1 MRGVHRCTM
10 KLAHLLL
17 AAAMLAASAAGAD
30 DLTGLWKAKRNFG
43 PDARGTLV
51 MRKTAAG
58 WTADLAGY
66 AVPARADRTRLS
78 FALPGGAGSF
88 SGRVSGETIRGHWV
102 TPNSMVNGSK
112 YAVPVTLTR
121 DGTSRWRGTVTPRDD
136 TFTLYLVI
144 DGDKAFLRNPER
156 NFGVQANVERIVVDG
171 NNVRLVGK
179 RNGRGE
185 EQDLATGTYRPD
197 DKVLTLWIRGGSY
210 DFRRDSGENGFY
222 ARGKTPERYS
232 YRPPLAR
239 DDGWPVATL
248 SEENIS
254 RDGIEKLVQSI
265 LDTPI
270 DSVHAPI
277 VESVL
282 IARHGPLVLEDYF
295 HGEHRDKLHESR
307 SAGKSMTAMFA
318 GAVMQAGAPPS
329 LAAPGCLGSKDL
341 APRKARRGEEHD
353 RDVRRRRDAGG
364 RAAAAVGAGLS
375 GAQGPRSAQARHDAR
390 APPHDARRLFLRR
403 QQSRRAGQRGDDS
416 RAGERARLLPLLAR
430 RAASNGTGHA
440 DGLLQHDGEPR
451 ARRDR
456 PRRRGRSAR
465 CLRPPARASVEDL
478 DVRLAARSRRQPV
491 RRRRRAVP
499 AARLPQV
506 RPALGERRH
515 VVRPAHPRP
524 RLRPPRRVAA
534 ARLQRHPV
542 RVSLVEH
549 RVSVQGPHRARGLR
563 VRQRRADRNGH
574 PRPRPRRGD
583 LRRQLRGSSSRRARP
598 AGTRPRLHPSLG
610 RRDGAGVR
618 ARFPITVRAALT
630 TAPPSDPRA
639 RPAPG

>member
-1 MRGVHRCTM
+1 M

-88 SGRVSGETIRGHWV
+88 SGRVSGETIRGHWI

-121 DGTSRWRGTVTPRDD
+121 DGTNRWRGTVTPRDD

-282 IARHGPLVLEDYF
+282 IARHGRLVLEEYF

-318 GAVMQAGAPPS
+318 GAVMQAGAPLSLSTPVYQETKDLDPRKRAMTLEHLLMMRAGFFCDDSNPDAPGNEETILEQEREPDYYRYS
-329 LAAPGCLGSKDL
+329 LAVPQATAPDTQTVYCSMMANLALG
-341 APRKARRGEEHD
+341 
-353 RDVRRRRDAGG
+353 VTG
-364 RAAAAVGAGLS
+364 RAVEGDPLDAFDRLLARPLKISTYAWPLDPAGNPYGGGGVQFL
-375 GAQGPRSAQARHDAR
+375 PRD
-390 APPHDARRLFLRR
+390 FLKFG
-403 QQSRRAGQRGDDS
+403 QLLVNGGTWNGQRILGRDF
-416 RAGERARLLPLLAR
+416 AR
-430 RAASNGTGHA
+430 RAASPLHDYNGIQYGY
-440 DGLLQHDGEPR
+440 LWWNIEYPFK
-451 ARRDR
+451 DR
-456 PRRRGRSAR
+456 
-465 CLRPPARASVEDL
+465 
-478 DVRLAARSRRQPV
+478 
-491 RRRRRAVP
+491 
-499 AARLPQV
+499 
-506 RPALGERRH
+506 
-515 VVRPAHPRP
+515 
-524 RLRPPRRVAA
+524 
-534 ARLQRHPV
+534 
-542 RVSLVEH
+542 
-549 RVSVQGPHRARGLR
+549 
-563 VRQRRADRNGH
+563 
-574 PRPRPRRGD
+574 
-583 LRRQLRGSSSRRARP
+583 
-598 AGTRPRLHPSLG
+598 
-610 RRDGAGVR
+610 
-618 ARFPITVRAALT
+618 TVRAAFASGNGGQTVMAIPDLDLVVAIFAGNYADR
-630 TAPPSDPRA
+630 APAVHVQQELVPDFILPSVDATGPVVVRDFQSPYG
-639 RPAPG
+639 RH

>member
-1 MRGVHRCTM
+1 M

-51 MRKTAAG
+51 MRRTAAG

-66 AVPARADRTRLS
+66 AVPVRADRTRLS
-78 FALPGGAGSF
+78 FALPDGAGSF
-88 SGRVSGETIRGHWV
+88 SGRVSGETIRGHWI

-121 DGTSRWRGTVTPRDD
+121 DGTNRWRGTVTPRDD

-144 DGDKAFLRNPER
+144 NGDKAFLRNPER

-210 DFRRDSGENGFY
+210 DFRRDGGESGFY
-222 ARGKTPERYS
+222 ARGKTPEHYS

-248 SEENIS
+248 AEENIS

-282 IARHGPLVLEDYF
+282 IARHGRLVFEEYF
-295 HGEHRDKLHESR
+295 HGEHRDKLHETR
-307 SAGKSMTAMFA
+307 SAGKSVTAMFA
-318 GAVMQAGAPPS
+318 GAVMQAGAPLSLSTHVYADAPDLDPRKRAMTLEHLLMMRAGFFCDDSNPDAPGNEETILEQEREPDYYRYS
-329 LAAPGCLGSKDL
+329 LAVPQATAPDTQTVYCSMMANLALG
-341 APRKARRGEEHD
+341 
-353 RDVRRRRDAGG
+353 VTG
-364 RAAAAVGAGLS
+364 RAVEGDPLDAFDRLLARPLKISTYAWPLDPAGNPYGGGGVQFL
-375 GAQGPRSAQARHDAR
+375 PRD
-390 APPHDARRLFLRR
+390 FLKFG
-403 QQSRRAGQRGDDS
+403 QLLVNGGTWNGQRILGRDF
-416 RAGERARLLPLLAR
+416 AR
-430 RAASNGTGHA
+430 RAASPLHDYNGIQYGY
-440 DGLLQHDGEPR
+440 LWWNIEYPFK
-451 ARRDR
+451 DR
-456 PRRRGRSAR
+456 
-465 CLRPPARASVEDL
+465 
-478 DVRLAARSRRQPV
+478 
-491 RRRRRAVP
+491 
-499 AARLPQV
+499 
-506 RPALGERRH
+506 
-515 VVRPAHPRP
+515 
-524 RLRPPRRVAA
+524 
-534 ARLQRHPV
+534 
-542 RVSLVEH
+542 
-549 RVSVQGPHRARGLR
+549 
-563 VRQRRADRNGH
+563 
-574 PRPRPRRGD
+574 
-583 LRRQLRGSSSRRARP
+583 
-598 AGTRPRLHPSLG
+598 
-610 RRDGAGVR
+610 
-618 ARFPITVRAALT
+618 TVRAAFASGNGGQTVMAIPDLDLVVAIFAGNYADR
-630 TAPPSDPRA
+630 APAVHVQQELVPDFILPSVDAKGPLVVRDFQSPYG
-639 RPAPG
+639 RH